1 MRDRK
6 IELKWA
12 SEQKKTYD
20 TILKATWWLKQIWRG
35 KNGMESNGMKK
46 KFESLI
52 IRNKKQIQW
61 IRSAKWGERERQ
73 NKKETWLIIIFFTFR
88 FCCCSRIAFRFSLCW
103 NAYVSVCAR
112 ERWLRKSSS
121 LRFSLSLIFVLFLLH
136 RK

>member
-46 KFESLI
+46 KFESLL
-52 IRNKKQIQW
+52 IRNKNKKQIQW
-61 IRSAKWGERERQ
+61 IRSAKWEERGTEGGKT
-73 NKKETWLIIIFFTFR
+73 KK
-88 FCCCSRIAFRFSLCW
+88 
-103 NAYVSVCAR
+103 
-112 ERWLRKSSS
+112 K
-121 LRFSLSLIFVLFLLH
+121 H
-136 RK
+136 D